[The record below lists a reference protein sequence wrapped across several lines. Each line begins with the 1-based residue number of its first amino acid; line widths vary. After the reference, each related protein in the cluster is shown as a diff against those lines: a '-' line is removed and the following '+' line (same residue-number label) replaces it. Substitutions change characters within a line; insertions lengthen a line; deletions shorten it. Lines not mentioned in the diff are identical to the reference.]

1 MAGQRLEMM
10 DLRQL
15 IQLKLKGN
23 SNRKT
28 AESLKVSRNT
38 VNSYV
43 ACFKAHSFTFEELLV
58 LSDKDLSELF
68 PQADYKDSDRYS
80 KLSSQFPYFAKQL
93 TKTGCT
99 LQTLWNEYLEQH
111 PDGYRYTQFTQYY
124 KLWSNR
130 QKPSGILLHKAAEKL
145 FVDYS
150 GSKLQYVNRNSG
162 ELIDAE
168 VFVAILPCSQYTYV
182 KASASQK
189 REDFIDGI
197 NSALQWIGGVP
208 KAIVTDNLKSAVSKG
223 HKYAPEINKTLQG
236 LALHYDCVIDP
247 TRPYHPKDKALVE
260 GAVKLVY
267 QRIFYPLSAHTF
279 FSIDEINE
287 AIMKLLVKYNQ
298 YSFQNAKTTRK
309 QRFEELEKASLGAL
323 PSQPYEIRYYKRA
336 KVQKIGHILMSVD
349 KNYYSVPHRYIG
361 HQVEVQY
368 NNNTVE
374 VFYKQERIAS
384 HTRSF
389 RGGAYNTVKD
399 HLPSSHQIYND
410 MNPEI
415 YKERALKIGNY
426 TLSYINR
433 LFDQTT
439 YPEQAYKQ
447 AQGILSFVK
456 QYPSTR
462 LEKACKRAMGH
473 HKSSY
478 RTVERILKNNTDM
491 AEDDDEGSP
500 PGEIAAHENIRG
512 STTYA

>member
-15 IQLKLKGN
+15 IQLKLKGT

-28 AESLKVSRNT
+28 ADALKVSRNT

-43 ACFKAHSFTFEELLV
+43 ACFKAHSFSFEELLD
-58 LSDKDLSELF
+58 LNDKDLSELF
-68 PQADYKDSDRYS
+68 PQADYKHTDRYGQ
-80 KLSSQFPYFAKQL
+80 LSLQFPHFAKQL

-99 LQTLWNEYLEQH
+99 LQTLWHTYLEQH
-111 PDGYRYTQFTQYY
+111 PGGYRYTQFTQYY
-124 KLWSNR
+124 KLWNNR
-130 QKPSGILLHKAAEKL
+130 QKPSGILLHKAGDKL
-145 FVDYS
+145 FVDYT
-150 GSKLQYVNRNSG
+150 GSKLHYVNRNTG
-162 ELIDAE
+162 EMIDVE
-168 VFVAILPCSQYTYV
+168 VFVATLPCSQYTFV

-236 LALHYDCVIDP
+236 LAVHYNCVIDP

-267 QRIFYPLSAHTF
+267 QRIFYPLSNHTF
-279 FSIDEINE
+279 FSIGEINE
-287 AIMKLLVKYNQ
+287 AIMVLLAQYNQ
-298 YSFQNAKTTRK
+298 YSFQNAKTTRR
-309 QRFEELEKASLGAL
+309 QRFEELEQTALSDL
-323 PSQPYEIRYYKRA
+323 PSQPYHIRYYKRA
-336 KVQKIGHILMSVD
+336 KVQKIGHIFLSID
-349 KNYYSVPHRYIG
+349 KNYYSVPYRYIG

-374 VFYKQERIAS
+374 IFYKQERVAS
-384 HTRSF
+384 HTRNF
-389 RGGAYNTVKD
+389 RGGAYSTVED
-399 HLPSSHQIYND
+399 HLSSAHKAYND

-415 YKERALKIGNY
+415 YKERARGIGAY
-426 TLSYINR
+426 TLSYIDR
-433 LFDQTT
+433 LFEQSS

-456 QYPSTR
+456 HYQNER
-462 LEKACKRAMGH
+462 VEKACKRGMDY

-478 RTVERILKNNTDM
+478 KTVEKILANKTDLIDDLREANH
-491 AEDDDEGSP
+491 AEIP
-500 PGEIAAHENIRG
+500 AHENIRG
-512 STTYA
+512 PENFS

>member
-15 IQLKLKGN
+15 IQLKLQGS

-28 AESLKVSRNT
+28 AEALKVSRNT

-43 ACFKAHSFTFEELLV
+43 ACFKAYSFTFEELLE

-80 KLSSQFPYFAKQL
+80 QLSTQFPYFAKQL

-99 LQTLWNEYLEQH
+99 LQTLWHTYLEQH
-111 PDGYRYTQFTQYY
+111 PGGYRYTQFTQYY
-124 KLWSNR
+124 KLWNNR
-130 QKPSGILLHKAAEKL
+130 QKPSGILLHKAGDKL
-145 FVDYS
+145 FVDYT
-150 GSKLQYVNRNSG
+150 GSKLKYVDRNTG
-162 ELIDAE
+162 EVIDAE
-168 VFVAILPCSQYTYV
+168 VFVAILPCSQYTFV

-197 NSALQWIGGVP
+197 NSTLQWIGGVP

-223 HKYAPEINKTLQG
+223 HKYAPEINKTLQD
-236 LALHYDCVIDP
+236 LAMHYNCVIDP

-279 FSIDEINE
+279 FSIDEIND
-287 AIMKLLVKYNQ
+287 AIMNLLGTYNQ
-298 YSFQNAKTTRK
+298 YCFQNAKTTRE
-309 QRFEELEKASLGAL
+309 QRFEELEKTSLAPL
-323 PSQPYEIRYYKRA
+323 PSQPYQIRYYKRA
-336 KVQKIGHILMSVD
+336 KVQKISHIFLSID
-349 KNYYSVPHRYIG
+349 KNYYSVPYRYIG
-361 HQVEVQY
+361 QQVEVQY

-374 VFYKQERIAS
+374 IFYKRERVAT

-389 RGGAYNTVKD
+389 RGGAYNTIKD
-399 HLPSSHQIYND
+399 HMPSTHQAYND
-410 MNPEI
+410 MNPDI
-415 YKERALKIGNY
+415 YKKRALHIGIS
-426 TLSYINR
+426 TQAYIHR
-433 LFDQTT
+433 LFDQMP
-439 YPEQAYKQ
+439 YPEQAFKQ

-456 QYPSTR
+456 YYESGR
-462 LEKACKRAMGH
+462 VEKACKRAMDY

-478 RTVERILKNNTDM
+478 KIVETILKNKTDLI
-491 AEDDDEGSP
+491 DDLIETHHT
-500 PGEIAAHENIRG
+500 EISEHENIRG
-512 STTYA
+512 PENFS